1 MRLSDRLVLFL
12 ARGFGAGLVPRA
24 PGTVGS
30 LLGIP
35 LGLALITSGWSLA
48 TQIAILGLFIVFAC
62 AIAHRA
68 ESLLP
73 GHDSGEIV
81 IDEVAGMAVAMLGH
95 GTDPLDVLSLFLLFR
110 FADIVKLWPARTIDR
125 RVPGG
130 LGVVL
135 DDVVAGLYAN
145 ILARGIGIAG

>member
-1 MRLSDRLVLFL
+1 MRVSDRLALFL
-12 ARGFGAGLVPRA
+12 ARGLGTGRVPWA

-35 LGLALITSGWSLA
+35 LGLALAMSGWALA
-48 TQIAILGLFIVFAC
+48 VQVAALAGCVALAC
-62 AIAHRA
+62 LVAERA

-73 GHDSGEIV
+73 EHDSGEIV
-81 IDEVAGMAVAMLGH
+81 IDEIVGMAVAMLGH
-95 GTDPLDVLSLFLLFR
+95 GTDPFGVVVLFLAFR
-110 FADIVKLWPARTIDR
+110 FADIVKPWPVRAIDR

-130 LGVVL
+130 IGVVL

-145 ILARGIGIAG
+145 LFARAIGI